1 MGGSART
8 IAMEAIGVVAAV
20 AVPFLAPYIAEG
32 LGTLLVGEEAAV
44 IGTEGFAA
52 ADAVASATGEAIGSA
67 GVQAAS
73 NVLAGTAVGAASGAA
88 QAELAGTDP
97 WQGAFSGAES
107 GAIGGAVSGAV
118 GAVLPTDLP
127 GAITAGI
134 KGGAS
139 GTATNLAKGKDLGT
153 SATLGAISGLTAA
166 GTSTLFPEGFLGTQQ
181 QTDAEG
187 NPIEGAPEVPQYKDL
202 ETALKTIGGSYLKQ
216 DISGLF
222 NPKPTTGLSS
232 TTTSTRE
239 PTTSIPGINT
249 QGTYT
254 GTGATYSPT
263 ARSGGGTGT
272 NSVQTQAAPGSQA
285 LAQALGV
292 GAPSLGTSGTAGQ
305 TEDPSTGGVPQN
317 VWNQA
322 SLRVKDD
329 TGEYS

>member
-1 MGGSART
+1 MGGSVRT
-8 IAMEAIGVVAAV
+8 VAMAAVGVVAAV
-20 AVPFLAPYIAEG
+20 AAPYLAPYIAQG

-73 NVLAGTAVGAASGAA
+73 DVLAGTAVGAASGAG
-88 QAELAGTDP
+88 QAALAGTDP

-118 GAVLPTDLP
+118 GAALPSDLP
-127 GAITAGI
+127 APVTAGI

-222 NPKPTTGLSS
+222 NPTPTTGLGS
-232 TTTSTRE
+232 TTTSSG
-239 PTTSIPGINT
+239 TTSTAPS
-249 QGTYT
+249 GTSPSVSYT
-254 GTGATYSPT
+254 PSGRSYVSAP
-263 ARSGGGTGT
+263 SGGG
-272 NSVQTQAAPGSQA
+272 VQTQAAPGSQA

-305 TEDPSTGGVPQN
+305 TEDPSTGGTPQN